1 MIRQDL
7 FKALQRRRQFAHFRQ
22 DHSAFIAGQH
32 EMPLEIEGLLQARQ
46 GLLLL
51 PPQPQNASQGI
62 PRRGIVGSQF
72 DRLAGRFLGIV
83 GVIPLHQSER
93 VAHVNLRPVR
103 FQLQRIL
110 VVSDGHPELVLAD
123 GIRRLHDQ
131 FVDLAQSQLLDLGE
145 GLFRFLTLPQ
155 GIQNDRVELPA
166 LHIIRVLGQRRLH
179 RSPRSRQVS
188 GLGRVNR
195 RVVILHVGTAHGE
208 TFSKSPSLR
217 RGLILAN
224 RTGHRIFAPMA
235 DVTRDTLVKTLEDIA
250 LLLEL
255 KGENPFKTRAYR
267 NGAEIVQNFD
277 GNIVARAADDDLKG
291 IKGLGDA
298 LQQKLHEL
306 AATGKLEFY
315 EKLRAEFPPDLFE
328 LFELQGLGPKK
339 IKALYDQLGISSIA
353 ELKEACQGDE
363 ISKLSG
369 FGAKTVEKIL
379 AAIASREKFADR
391 FRLGEVAPLAETFL
405 ERLREH
411 PEVHRCAIAG
421 SYRRS
426 KETVHDLDFLVATS
440 KPAELTQFFTDFAE
454 VESVL
459 AHGETKASVQLAD
472 GLQCDLRA
480 VSNDHFPFALQYFTG
495 SKEHNVELRSLA
507 RKQGLSLNEYQ
518 FTGEGEIPE
527 VEEEADIYR
536 ALGLAWVAPELR
548 ENRGEIEAARDKQLP
563 DLVEL
568 DNLRGTFHNHTTASD
583 GKNTLAEMAAA
594 AREHGLQY
602 LGIADHSKSSFQANG
617 LDESRLEKQ
626 IDEIT
631 QLNEDFSDFA
641 LLSGSEVDILK
652 DGSLDFPDE
661 LLARLDY
668 CVASVH
674 NSFNLPEKEMT
685 ARLIK
690 AMENEHVTML
700 GHLTGR
706 LLLRRDPYAVTIE
719 KIIDCAAET
728 RTVIELNCNPWRLD
742 MDWRWWHRARD
753 QGVLTSLNPDAHATE
768 QLQFLSYG
776 VRLARKGWL
785 RREDVLNCRTLPE
798 IRKWLALPKEK
809 R

>member
-1 MIRQDL
+1 
-7 FKALQRRRQFAHFRQ
+7 
-22 DHSAFIAGQH
+22 
-32 EMPLEIEGLLQARQ
+32 
-46 GLLLL
+46 
-51 PPQPQNASQGI
+51 
-62 PRRGIVGSQF
+62 
-72 DRLAGRFLGIV
+72 
-83 GVIPLHQSER
+83 
-93 VAHVNLRPVR
+93 
-103 FQLQRIL
+103 
-110 VVSDGHPELVLAD
+110 
-123 GIRRLHDQ
+123 
-131 FVDLAQSQLLDLGE
+131 
-145 GLFRFLTLPQ
+145 
-155 GIQNDRVELPA
+155 
-166 LHIIRVLGQRRLH
+166 
-179 RSPRSRQVS
+179 
-188 GLGRVNR
+188 
-195 RVVILHVGTAHGE
+195 
-208 TFSKSPSLR
+208 
-217 RGLILAN
+217 
-224 RTGHRIFAPMA
+224 MA
-235 DVTRDTLVKTLEDIA
+235 DVTRETLVKTLEDIA

-267 NGAEIVQNFD
+267 NGADIVQNFED
-277 GNIVARAADDDLKG
+277 DIVARAVANDLQG

-315 EKLRAEFPPDLFE
+315 EKLRAEFPPGLFE

-339 IKALYDQLGISSIA
+339 IKALYEKLGISSVA
-353 ELKEACQGDE
+353 ELKEACQGQD
-363 ISKLSG
+363 ISSLSG

-379 AAIASREKFADR
+379 GAIETREKFADR
-391 FRLGEVAPLAETFL
+391 FRLGEVAPLAETLL

-411 PEVHRCAIAG
+411 PDVNRSAIAG

-440 KPAELTQFFTDFAE
+440 KPGELTLFFAE
-454 VESVL
+454 FPEVQEII
-459 AHGETKASVQLAD
+459 AKGETKASVRLAN

-507 RKQGLSLNEYQ
+507 RKKGLSLNEYD
-518 FTGEGEIPE
+518 FTGERELPE
-527 VEEEADIYR
+527 VKDEADIYR

-548 ENRGEIEAARDKQLP
+548 ENRGEIEAAREGSLP
-563 DLVEL
+563 ELVEL
-568 DNLRGTFHNHTTASD
+568 TQLRGTFHNHTTASD
-583 GKNTLAEMAAA
+583 GRNTLAEMAAA
-594 AREHGLQY
+594 AQELGLQY
-602 LGIADHSKSSFQANG
+602 LGIADHSKSSFQASG
-617 LDESRLEKQ
+617 LDEERLARQ
-626 IDEIT
+626 IEEIT
-631 QLNEDFSDFA
+631 GLNESFSNFA

-652 DGSLDFPDE
+652 DGTLDFPDE

-668 CVASVH
+668 VVASVH
-674 NSFNLPEKEMT
+674 NSFSLPEKEMT

-706 LLLRRDPYAVTIE
+706 LLLRRDPYAVDIE

-753 QGVLTSLNPDAHATE
+753 KGVLTSLNPDAHATE
-768 QLQFLSYG
+768 QLQFLAYG

-785 RREDVLNCRTLPE
+785 RRDDVVNCRSLAD
-798 IRKWLALPKEK
+798 ILAWLALPKSD